1 MIIKCCGLNPSRDVQ
16 VCLDLKVNFLG
27 FIFYEKSPRNIKV
40 SDLDVLKNYNR
51 KNSLFTA
58 VTVNASND
66 LIDQIIFKNIQCIQL
81 HGSETNQ
88 RIKEIKQRSKLKVIK
103 TIQVKDGA
111 DIGLYKKYSDA
122 DYILHDT
129 PSMEGS
135 IKFPVDLIHELPKG
149 ENFALAGSISE
160 STIDNIAKLGVK
172 FCDLSSKL
180 ETKLGIKDHKKI
192 KKFMDKVKQI
202 NENTFF

>member
-1 MIIKCCGLNPSRDVQ
+1 MIIKCCGLNPSRDVK

-27 FIFYEKSPRNIKV
+27 FIFYEKSPRNIKI
-40 SDLDVLKNYNR
+40 SDLDVLKNYNK

-88 RIKEIKQRSKLKVIK
+88 RIKEIKQRSKLQVIK
-103 TIQVKDGA
+103 TIQVKDES

-135 IKFPVDLIHELPKG
+135 IEFPTDLIHKLPKE
-149 ENFALAGSISE
+149 ENFAVAGSISE

-202 NENTFF
+202 NENTSF

>member
-1 MIIKCCGLNPSRDVQ
+1 MIIKCCGLNPTRDVQ
-16 VCLDLKVNFLG
+16 VCLKLKVDFLG
-27 FIFYEKSPRNIKV
+27 FIFYEKSPRNIKI
-40 SDLDVLKNYNR
+40 SDLDVLKNYNQR
-51 KNSLFTA
+51 NSLFTA

-66 LIDQIIFKNIQCIQL
+66 MIDQIKLKNIQCIQL
-81 HGSETNQ
+81 HGSETNE

-103 TIQVKDGA
+103 TIQVKDEV

-135 IKFPVDLIHELPKG
+135 IEFPADLIHKLPKG
-149 ENFALAGSISE
+149 ENFAVAGSISE
-160 STIDNIAKLGVK
+160 NTIDNIAKLGVK

-202 NENTFF
+202 NENTSF

>member
-27 FIFYEKSPRNIKV
+27 FIFYEKSPRNIKI

-103 TIQVKDGA
+103 TIQVKDEG

-135 IKFPVDLIHELPKG
+135 IEFPTDLIHKLPKG

-202 NENTFF
+202 NENTSL

>member
-1 MIIKCCGLNPSRDVQ
+1 MIIKCCGLNPTRDVQ
-16 VCLDLKVNFLG
+16 ICLDLKVNFLG
-27 FIFYEKSPRNIKV
+27 FIFYEKSPRNIKI
-40 SDLDVLKNYNR
+40 SDLDVLENYNR

-103 TIQVKDGA
+103 TIQVKDEA

-135 IKFPVDLIHELPKG
+135 IEFPEDLIHKLPMG

-192 KKFMDKVKQI
+192 KKFMGKVEKI
-202 NENTFF
+202 NENTSF

>member
-1 MIIKCCGLNPSRDVQ
+1 MIIKCCGLNPFRDVK
-16 VCLDLKVNFLG
+16 VCLDFKVNFLG

-51 KNSLFTA
+51 ENSLFTA
-58 VTVNASND
+58 VTVNANDD
-66 LIDQIIFKNIQCIQL
+66 LIDQIILKNIQCIQL

-103 TIQVKDGA
+103 TIQVKDEA

-135 IKFPVDLIHELPKG
+135 IEFPTDLIHKLPKG

-202 NENTFF
+202 NENTSF